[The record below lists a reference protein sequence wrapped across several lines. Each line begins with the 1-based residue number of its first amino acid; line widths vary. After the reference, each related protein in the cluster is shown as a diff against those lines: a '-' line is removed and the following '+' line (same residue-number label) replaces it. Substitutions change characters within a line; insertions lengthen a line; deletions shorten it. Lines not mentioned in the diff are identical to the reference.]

1 MRDIISATLP
11 ADDQGR
17 DNESSNLVPIQTRNR
32 GRMEGG
38 SHREILM
45 NDLANKP
52 AIKHKDCPS
61 CEYREGCFSLLK
73 FLHNYHLRICLQ
85 GRKSPVR
92 TKAKDQAVLPIP
104 EDTEGE
110 LST

>member
-1 MRDIISATLP
+1 M
-11 ADDQGR
+11 
-17 DNESSNLVPIQTRNR
+17 NE
-32 GRMEGG
+32 
-38 SHREILM
+38 
-45 NDLANKP
+45 KP
-52 AIKHKDCPS
+52 VKKAIVTHTDCPS

-104 EDTEGE
+104 EDTEVEASCG
-110 LST
+110 

>member
-1 MRDIISATLP
+1 M
-11 ADDQGR
+11 
-17 DNESSNLVPIQTRNR
+17 NE
-32 GRMEGG
+32 
-38 SHREILM
+38 
-45 NDLANKP
+45 KP
-52 AIKHKDCPS
+52 VKKAIVTHTDCPS